1 MTDLLADVGELPDD
15 LLFQGVGEAVPDDP
29 G

>member
-1 MTDLLADVGELPDD
+1 MTDLLVDVGELPDD
-15 LLFQGVGEAVPDDP
+15 LLFQVVREPVPDGP

>member
-1 MTDLLADVGELPDD
+1 MRYFLEDVGELRDD
-15 LLFQGVGEAVPDDP
+15 LLFQLIGEMVPDGP

>member
-1 MTDLLADVGELPDD
+1 MRYLLEDVGELRDD
-15 LLFQGVGEAVPDDP
+15 LLLQVIGEMVPDVP

>member
-1 MTDLLADVGELPDD
+1 MADLLVDVGELPDD
-15 LLFQGVGEAVPDDP
+15 LLFQVVWEPVPDGP

>member
-1 MTDLLADVGELPDD
+1 MTDLLVDVGELRDD
-15 LLFQGVGEAVPDDP
+15 LLFQVVGESVPDGP